1 MISKSFLW
9 NYRWALA
16 AVAFMS
22 LIYILPFIIHE
33 NYIIDDWLR
42 SDTGVTAWEDNA
54 RPLASVIMWL
64 FSLST
69 SGFRFFGDG
78 VLLDTFPFTLIASTF
93 CIVLAALIVV
103 ERISIRSNVLVA
115 ISSISLLTSPFWIG
129 NMLFRHDSFIMG
141 LSALSAVCFSIV
153 LLNSGPKRYFWGAAL
168 GFVVFTTYQ
177 ASVNV
182 IFSTMLLIICSNLYS
197 GEHVKKQAH
206 YVIRCA
212 ISLII
217 SAVLYKLCVK
227 HVISLSEYTQSHEN
241 LVSFDLNG
249 LKRIGEN
256 SSNFYAIF
264 RDAMKGFNGVVT
276 WVVMSASIVLGGFL
290 SKRRGLNLPSVIVIT
305 ITPVALFS
313 LTAGIMLIL
322 QNPVASSRVMI
333 AFGFV
338 LIYFCW
344 LLDKYPFRLKMILP
358 VTLVLCSF
366 SLSSTVSGV
375 VNDMQRL
382 DRFVASY
389 AAEKLYENGYKK
401 GMKVYIFGGPSYP
414 PSVERSLSARPFLK
428 DFVYSSFANGRFKHS
443 LMKQYGIISSPPSG
457 QDFWDRDRR
466 MNSSTVVYSDRLI
479 MIYRLKD
486 EMGFRV
492 LK

>member
-1 MISKSFLW
+1 MISKSFVW
-9 NYRWALA
+9 SYRWALSA
-16 AVAFMS
+16 AAFMS
-22 LIYILPFIIHE
+22 LLYILPFIIHE

-69 SGFRFFGDG
+69 SGMKVFGDG

-93 CIVLAALIVV
+93 CIVLASLIVV
-103 ERISIRSNVLVA
+103 DKISIKSHALVA
-115 ISSISLLTSPFWIG
+115 ISSIALLTSPFWIG

-141 LSALSAVCFSIV
+141 LSALSAVVFSII
-153 LLNSGPKRYFWGAAL
+153 LLNSGFKNCFYAIAL

-177 ASVNV
+177 ASLNV
-182 IFSTMLLIICSNLYS
+182 IFSTMLIIICSNLYR
-197 GEHVKKQAH
+197 GEYIKNQTS
-206 YVIRCA
+206 YILRCA
-212 ISLII
+212 FSLII
-217 SAVLYKLCVK
+217 SAILYKLCVK
-227 HVISLSEYTQSHEN
+227 HVISLSEYTQSHES
-241 LVSFDLNG
+241 LVSFNFEG

-256 SSNFYAIF
+256 SSNFFAIY
-264 RDAMKGFNGVVT
+264 RDAMKGLNGLVT
-276 WVVMSASIVLGGFL
+276 WISILASIVLGAL
-290 SKRRGLNLPSVIVIT
+290 LAKRKNLRTPSILVIS
-305 ITPVALFS
+305 ITPVILFA
-313 LTAGIMLIL
+313 LTAGIMLLL

-333 AFGFV
+333 SFGFV
-338 LIYFCW
+338 FVYFCW
-344 LLDKYPFRLKMILP
+344 LLDKSCFKWRLALP
-358 VTLVLCSF
+358 VALTLCSF

-389 AAEKLYENGYKK
+389 AAEKLYENGYKN

-414 PSVERSLSARPFLK
+414 PSVDRSLSARPFLK

-443 LMKQYGIISSPPSG
+443 LMKQYGIVSSPPTG
-457 QDFWDRDRR
+457 QDFWDRDKR

-479 MIYRLKD
+479 MIYRLND
-486 EMGFRV
+486 EIGFRI

>member
-1 MISKSFLW
+1 MISKSFVW

-69 SGFRFFGDG
+69 SGMKVFGDG

-103 ERISIRSNVLVA
+103 EKIAIKSHAMVA
-115 ISSISLLTSPFWIG
+115 ISAMALLTSPFWIG

-141 LSALSAVCFSIV
+141 LSALSAVIFSIT
-153 LLNSGPKRYFWGAAL
+153 LLNSGIKNFLYGVIL

-182 IFSTMLLIICSNLYS
+182 IFSTILIIICSNLYR
-197 GEHVKKQAH
+197 GEYIRSQAS
-206 YVIRCA
+206 YVLRCA
-212 ISLII
+212 ISIII
-217 SAVLYKLCVK
+217 SAILYKICVK
-227 HVISLSEYTQSHEN
+227 HVISLSEYTQSHES
-241 LVSFDLNG
+241 LVSFSFEG

-256 SSNFYAIF
+256 SSNFFAIY
-264 RDAMKGFNGVVT
+264 RDAMKGLNGLVT
-276 WVVMSASIVLGGFL
+276 WASMLASIVLGALL
-290 SKRRGLNLPSVIVIT
+290 SKKKGLPTTSIVVISIAPVI
-305 ITPVALFS
+305 LFS
-313 LTAGIMLIL
+313 LTAGIMLLL

-333 AFGFV
+333 SFGFFFV
-338 LIYFCW
+338 YFCW
-344 LLDKYPFRLKMILP
+344 LLDNSFFKWKYVLP
-358 VTLVLCSF
+358 VVLILCSF
-366 SLSSTVSGV
+366 SLSSTVSGA

-389 AAEKLYENGYKK
+389 AAEKLYENGYRK

-414 PSVERSLSARPFLK
+414 PSVERSISSRPFLR

-443 LMKQYGIISSPPSG
+443 LMKQYGVISSPPSNT
-457 QDFWDRDRR
+457 DFWDRDKR
-466 MNSSTVVYSDRLI
+466 MDASKVVYSDRLI
-479 MIYRLKD
+479 MIYRLND
-486 EMGFRV
+486 EIGFRI